1 MKSIEVK
8 NLVKVYSNGKISVT
22 ALHGI
27 NLQIES
33 GDFVVLAGTSGSG
46 KSTLLNIMGSIDEP
60 TSGEVWI
67 DGIRTDN
74 VRERGRDQIRRDK
87 IGFIFQSFNLIP
99 VLTIWQNIELPLFA
113 KKIPKNERDKRIGFF
128 LNEVGLF
135 EMRNR
140 RPDELSGGQRQRVSI
155 ARALVTKPSIVLA
168 DEPTANLDVKTSDE
182 IIKLMKS
189 ICKQEKTTF
198 IISTHDPA
206 VMDCAH
212 RVIRIKDGLIV
223 EDVVKPLDQDDN
235 IL

>member
-1 MKSIEVK
+1 MKSIDVK
-8 NLVKVYSNGKISVT
+8 NLVKVYSNGKTSVT

-67 DGIRTDN
+67 DGVRTDD
-74 VRERGRDQIRRDK
+74 VRERERDKIRRDK

-99 VLTIWQNIELPLFA
+99 VLTLWQNIELPLFA
-113 KKIPKNERDKRIGFF
+113 KKIPKNDRDERIKFF
-128 LNEVGLF
+128 LSEVGLF

-155 ARALVTKPSIVLA
+155 ARALVTKPSIILA
-168 DEPTANLDVKTSDE
+168 DEPTANLDVKTTDE
-182 IIKLMKS
+182 IMKLMKG

-212 RVIRIKDGLIV
+212 RVIRIKDGYIV
-223 EDVVKPLDQDDN
+223 EDIVKKLDQDDN
-235 IL
+235 TV